1 MDTQAPS
8 PFAQAPARG
17 GYPPGYGSVPANP
30 YAQGYGAPEYPVQ
43 VPVAAAQGVGLAD
56 VDVVEAKKTHARGAM
71 IYMLA
76 WVVIAVSLPMLI
88 AGIGLAIGAGGLS
101 GTPQDI
107 LLAGLGLLA
116 GGMAVR
122 GVGFSLMMKADFIIR
137 AHAWT
142 AAGQR

>member
-8 PFAQAPARG
+8 PFAPAAARG
-17 GYPPGYGSVPANP
+17 GYPPGYGAGQASP
-30 YAQGYGAPEYPVQ
+30 YAQGYPGQDYPPQ
-43 VPVAAAQGVGLAD
+43 MPAATVHTNRMSD
-56 VDVVEAKKTHARGAM
+56 VEVVEAKKTHARGAM

-76 WVVIAVSLPMLI
+76 WIVIAVSLPMLI
-88 AGIGLAIGAGGLS
+88 AGIGLAVGAGGLS

-107 LLAGLGLLA
+107 LLSGLGLLA

-142 AAGQR
+142 GGSS